1 MNQSSKDLYELI
13 AEKIGITKEDFEKS
27 LSTIIRIDQIDPDVL
42 EVVKVWKMQQF
53 FPDSCYWWEILIF
66 SSIEDDS
73 GNCYHL
79 YNVDEWGKDNSDIV
93 YGLDSDNIPVK
104 TIFALNNCIVEVLYE
119 DDSHGEEGVYDVF
132 SEEEYF

>member
-53 FPDSCYWWEILIF
+53 FPNSSYWWEILIF